1 MVAEL
6 RYLLGFLRSPSETVA
21 RGRTQTPSRE
31 NTFFGFLGSLLGLP
45 FRGSGSCQCSNS
57 LVQGSFGEI

>member
-6 RYLLGFLRSPSETVA
+6 RYLLGFSRSPSETVA
-21 RGRTQTPSRE
+21 RGRTQTPSSV
-31 NTFFGFLGSLLGLP
+31 NTFFGFLGDLLGLP
-45 FRGSGSCQCSNS
+45 FGGPGSCQCSNS

>member
-6 RYLLGFLRSPSETVA
+6 RYLLGFSRSPSETVA

-31 NTFFGFLGSLLGLP
+31 NTFFGFLGNLLGLP
-45 FRGSGSCQCSNS
+45 FRAQAFVSVRTFCSGF
-57 LVQGSFGEI
+57 VW